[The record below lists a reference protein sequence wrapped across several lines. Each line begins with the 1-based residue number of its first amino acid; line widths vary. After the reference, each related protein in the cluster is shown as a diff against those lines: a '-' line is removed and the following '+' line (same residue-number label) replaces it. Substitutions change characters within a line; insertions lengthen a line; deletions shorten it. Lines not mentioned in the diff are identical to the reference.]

1 MNNRSQ
7 SLLVFL
13 VATVVGALTAVFK
26 LGSLAIISSVM
37 TVSCAQRV
45 ENASSFANRD
55 ILPANVK
62 PTHYDL
68 VIEPDMTTFTFTGE
82 VTIRYWAIF
91 SMCLYS
97 LAYSLDIIEETK
109 NIQLNGKDLEVDEAF
124 VVVGDK

>member
-1 MNNRSQ
+1 M
-7 SLLVFL
+7 
-13 VATVVGALTAVFK
+13 GALTAVFK

-68 VIEPDMTTFTFTGE
+68 VIEPDMTNFTFNGE
-82 VTIRYWAIF
+82 VAIKYVAMF
-91 SMCLYS
+91 SIVFIHFLIVWMLFRKPR
-97 LAYSLDIIEETK
+97 IF
-109 NIQLNGKDLEVDEAF
+109 N
-124 VVVGDK
+124 